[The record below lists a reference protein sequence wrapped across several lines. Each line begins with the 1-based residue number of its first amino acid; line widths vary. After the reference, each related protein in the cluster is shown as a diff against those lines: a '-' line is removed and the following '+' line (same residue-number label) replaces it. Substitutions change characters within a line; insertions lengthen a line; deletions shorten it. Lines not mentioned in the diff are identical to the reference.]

1 MSLFKPRSWPF
12 WHHQLI
18 RLQWRRWL
26 VPTLLMLPYA
36 ASLIWF
42 KTRADLACANYAGP
56 FGDGSCYWSHY
67 MDTGPAGISRLQM
80 EAVVFKTAATDL

>member
-36 ASLIWF
+36 ASLIWLQNQGLF
-42 KTRADLACANYAGP
+42 WLVQIMLAPLVMGLVIGLITWLLARLEYRA
-56 FGDGSCYWSHY
+56 SKW
-67 MDTGPAGISRLQM
+67 RR
-80 EAVVFKTAATDL
+80 